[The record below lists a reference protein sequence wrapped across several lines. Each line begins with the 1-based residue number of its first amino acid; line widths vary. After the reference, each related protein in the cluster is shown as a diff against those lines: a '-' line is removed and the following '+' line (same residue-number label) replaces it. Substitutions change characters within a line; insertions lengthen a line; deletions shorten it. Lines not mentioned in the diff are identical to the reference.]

1 MSKIISFSNAGIDT
15 TSVKVAGIN
24 GIQDIEVDMNINDF
38 ADAYDRWMDGEYLQD
53 AFPNLSADIR
63 EFFLT
68 GVDADA
74 FDDLFGEDE

>member
-1 MSKIISFSNAGIDT
+1 MSKIISFSNAGVAT

-24 GIQDIEVDMNINDF
+24 GIQNIEVDMSINDF

>member
-1 MSKIISFSNAGIDT
+1 MSKIISFSNAGIAT

-24 GIQDIEVDMNINDF
+24 GIQNIEVDMSINDF